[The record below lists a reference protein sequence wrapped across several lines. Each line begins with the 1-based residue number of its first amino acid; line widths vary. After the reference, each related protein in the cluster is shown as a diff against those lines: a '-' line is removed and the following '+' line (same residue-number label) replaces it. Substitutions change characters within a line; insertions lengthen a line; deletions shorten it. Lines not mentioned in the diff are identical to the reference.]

1 MIKLNSLSKR
11 FSNTLV
17 VDSIN
22 LHIKKGEIF
31 GLLGPNA
38 AGKTTTIRILC
49 NLLSISS
56 GSASIDGIDLKS
68 NSYKLKHK
76 IAYVAQYFG
85 LYEELTVLDNLKFYT
100 SLYGEVNDSKL
111 LALLKKYEIFRF
123 KDEKAGSLSGGYKRR
138 LSLCCALSHE
148 PDVLFLDEPTAGID
162 PVTRKALWDIFYELS
177 QEGKTL
183 FVTTHY
189 MEEAQRCNK
198 IAFLNRGKIVMQ
210 GTPHEVENSLDSFHI
225 FKFRQQFEYKLLAV
239 LKKESSIHLV
249 NQFGDELRI
258 MVKKEFTKE
267 SLEKLIIPY
276 LQEELF
282 LERTS
287 ANLEDVFI
295 ALTQEHSS

>member
-1 MIKLNSLSKR
+1 MK
-11 FSNTLV
+11 
-17 VDSIN
+17 
-22 LHIKKGEIF
+22 
-31 GLLGPNA
+31 
-38 AGKTTTIRILC
+38 
-49 NLLSISS
+49 
-56 GSASIDGIDLKS
+56 
-68 NSYKLKHK
+68 
-76 IAYVAQYFG
+76 
-85 LYEELTVLDNLKFYT
+85 
-100 SLYGEVNDSKL
+100 
-111 LALLKKYEIFRF
+111 
-123 KDEKAGSLSGGYKRR
+123 
-138 LSLCCALSHE
+138 